1 MANEDFTRLNGES
14 SPPTLPQHAR
24 AAEEDEY
31 YVADSPLE
39 SIPEREEESAD
50 TSRAYRRIYREDAT
64 EHAERPKTIL
74 FSLVSLALAI
84 ASLVGGA
91 FGFVGTALG
100 VLAIVFAVVSRFHLG
115 YFDPKSVIALTLGIV
130 GLILGL
136 FVGILNLPGIFSS
149 IGNIFGNY
157 LESNG
162 DLNIQA

>member
-1 MANEDFTRLNGES
+1 MANEDFTRLISPVS
-14 SPPTLPQHAR
+14 S
-24 AAEEDEY
+24 EDEDEY
-31 YVADSPLE
+31 YVADAPLTH
-39 SIPEREEESAD
+39 PEEAAEEETVS
-50 TSRAYRRIYREDAT
+50 SRAYRRMYREDADEAT
-64 EHAERPKTIL
+64 ERPKTIL
-74 FSLVSLALAI
+74 FSLVSLLLAI